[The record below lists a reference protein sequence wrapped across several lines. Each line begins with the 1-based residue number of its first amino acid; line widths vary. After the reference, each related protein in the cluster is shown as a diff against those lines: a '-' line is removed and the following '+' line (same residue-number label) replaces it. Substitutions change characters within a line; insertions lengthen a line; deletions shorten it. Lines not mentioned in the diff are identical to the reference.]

1 MKRFIVTIA
10 MALMLLTT
18 GATDDYWFR
27 TLDVKTGLS
36 DNYVK
41 DILRDRYGFMW
52 MATSNGLNRYDG
64 YQFKVY
70 TVTQLGSNN
79 DDIVHLAEDGE
90 GTLWI
95 QTLHHLYT
103 YDRTGDRIKNDAR
116 EKLRALGIRD
126 SVRKIYTDDGQNL
139 WAVTRQALYRY
150 DFKKRMLMTIARQTP
165 AEVIGL
171 TARGSLAFLLTANG
185 EFYQIDME
193 RRRLK
198 YENHLDL
205 SANEWH
211 QIYLDTKGSLWF
223 YTSHSPSDRLL
234 CYITATSQWA
244 DTPALKALQNQLL
257 VALTDDGKGHIW
269 IGTENEGIY
278 LLDTR
283 TQKLQRLQHD
293 KLVTSSLPSNHICCF
308 MKDRQDV
315 MWIGTS
321 KRGVAYVDL
330 APRSFTTTRL
340 DGKEDISSI
349 AEDRHGN
356 VWIGFD
362 GDGLMR
368 VSPDGVRTSYNKENG
383 GLPTNL
389 VTCLLTDHNGRL
401 WVGTYGEGLLSY
413 DGMSFK
419 HYQPLQSALVYL
431 RALAEDE
438 YGNIWLG
445 TINNGIVCH
454 RQDGQTLH
462 LTMDNSELRTNSVTS
477 LHSDRR
483 GHLYVGTSTGFYI
496 YDTHGRRFLKQ
507 TQQTRLLDNTF
518 VTSLDKDRRGLVWI
532 GTRKGLNIYD
542 EVHDRLYTLTARDGL
557 SNNYV
562 RAIVQD
568 RKQRLWVGTD
578 NGLNEVRTMNDK
590 AGGYVFV
597 CTPFYDED
605 GLERA
610 AFNNDAKCL
619 TTGGLCLMGS
629 FGGLLRIER
638 SEDAMDHE
646 PIPVV
651 FTSLTVSGRQIE
663 AGDDTGILDSNLQQL
678 DGITLG
684 YDQNNFAID
693 VSAMIYSKQHKIH
706 YIYRL
711 REMDERW
718 VTLSGNRINFNAL
731 TPGNYTLE
739 VKATDLGG
747 WTSESST
754 LKIRVRP
761 PFWRSLTAYMLYVL
775 IAAAGILLYVARI
788 KRKQRETLVRQ
799 TLELELKQQQQVEA
813 DKMRFFT
820 NISHDLK
827 TPLSLIITPLEKLLS
842 GQLEKHIRVELDLVW
857 RNARLLMDEVTQLLD
872 LRKLDVGNEELHLS
886 HGDFIEFLRK
896 IVEGF
901 KYYADSRGIQMN
913 LRINAASLEMDFDQ
927 GKMRRV
933 VMNLLSNAFKYNTT
947 RGTVSVVVGH
957 EGQNMLLEI
966 ADTGIGIKDEN
977 KQRIFDRFYQEENH
991 AELVGSGIGLHI
1003 VKEYVV
1009 MHHGAISVKDN
1020 HPKGTIFRV
1029 TIPMTSGEPTSEPL
1043 TSGSLSLADQRSTL
1057 LIVEDNRDFCM
1068 FLERSLN
1075 DHFKVLTASNGR
1087 EALDVL
1093 AANSVNIV
1101 ISDIMM
1107 PEMNGMELCNR
1118 IKTDVSFSHI
1128 PIILLTAKSTEDN
1141 IIAGLKDGADDYI
1154 TKPFNLSILKLR
1166 IKKILEWTEGSH
1178 LAFCKTV
1185 DISPSEITV
1194 SSIDE
1199 ELITKAIKVV
1209 EEHMSDSDFS
1219 VEELSSEVGLT
1230 RGHLYKKL
1238 MAITGTSPIG
1248 FIRTIRIKRGKALLD
1263 QGRTNISEVAYSV
1276 GFSPK
1281 QFAKYFKEAYGVLPS
1296 EFLKGSHHN

>member
-1 MKRFIVTIA
+1 M
-10 MALMLLTT
+10 
-18 GATDDYWFR
+18 
-27 TLDVKTGLS
+27 
-36 DNYVK
+36 
-41 DILRDRYGFMW
+41 
-52 MATSNGLNRYDG
+52 
-64 YQFKVY
+64 
-70 TVTQLGSNN
+70 
-79 DDIVHLAEDGE
+79 
-90 GTLWI
+90 
-95 QTLHHLYT
+95 
-103 YDRTGDRIKNDAR
+103 
-116 EKLRALGIRD
+116 
-126 SVRKIYTDDGQNL
+126 
-139 WAVTRQALYRY
+139 
-150 DFKKRMLMTIARQTP
+150 
-165 AEVIGL
+165 
-171 TARGSLAFLLTANG
+171 
-185 EFYQIDME
+185 
-193 RRRLK
+193 
-198 YENHLDL
+198 
-205 SANEWH
+205 
-211 QIYLDTKGSLWF
+211 
-223 YTSHSPSDRLL
+223 
-234 CYITATSQWA
+234 
-244 DTPALKALQNQLL
+244 
-257 VALTDDGKGHIW
+257 
-269 IGTENEGIY
+269 
-278 LLDTR
+278 
-283 TQKLQRLQHD
+283 
-293 KLVTSSLPSNHICCF
+293 
-308 MKDRQDV
+308 
-315 MWIGTS
+315 
-321 KRGVAYVDL
+321 
-330 APRSFTTTRL
+330 
-340 DGKEDISSI
+340 
-349 AEDRHGN
+349 
-356 VWIGFD
+356 
-362 GDGLMR
+362 
-368 VSPDGVRTSYNKENG
+368 
-383 GLPTNL
+383 
-389 VTCLLTDHNGRL
+389 
-401 WVGTYGEGLLSY
+401 
-413 DGMSFK
+413 
-419 HYQPLQSALVYL
+419 
-431 RALAEDE
+431 
-438 YGNIWLG
+438 
-445 TINNGIVCH
+445 
-454 RQDGQTLH
+454 
-462 LTMDNSELRTNSVTS
+462 
-477 LHSDRR
+477 
-483 GHLYVGTSTGFYI
+483 
-496 YDTHGRRFLKQ
+496 
-507 TQQTRLLDNTF
+507 
-518 VTSLDKDRRGLVWI
+518 
-532 GTRKGLNIYD
+532 
-542 EVHDRLYTLTARDGL
+542 
-557 SNNYV
+557 
-562 RAIVQD
+562 
-568 RKQRLWVGTD
+568 
-578 NGLNEVRTMNDK
+578 
-590 AGGYVFV
+590 
-597 CTPFYDED
+597 
-605 GLERA
+605 
-610 AFNNDAKCL
+610 
-619 TTGGLCLMGS
+619 
-629 FGGLLRIER
+629 
-638 SEDAMDHE
+638 
-646 PIPVV
+646 
-651 FTSLTVSGRQIE
+651 
-663 AGDDTGILDSNLQQL
+663 
-678 DGITLG
+678 
-684 YDQNNFAID
+684 
-693 VSAMIYSKQHKIH
+693 
-706 YIYRL
+706 
-711 REMDERW
+711 
-718 VTLSGNRINFNAL
+718 
-731 TPGNYTLE
+731 
-739 VKATDLGG
+739 
-747 WTSESST
+747 
-754 LKIRVRP
+754 
-761 PFWRSLTAYMLYVL
+761 
-775 IAAAGILLYVARI
+775 
-788 KRKQRETLVRQ
+788 
-799 TLELELKQQQQVEA
+799 
-813 DKMRFFT
+813 
-820 NISHDLK
+820 
-827 TPLSLIITPLEKLLS
+827 
-842 GQLEKHIRVELDLVW
+842 
-857 RNARLLMDEVTQLLD
+857 
-872 LRKLDVGNEELHLS
+872 GNEELHLS